1 MDFLTTNVRA
11 LARRSEPERD
21 YWVEILGDGWSRILH
36 EVVPDSGSE
45 GGSSYATAD
54 DHASEGANKSKA
66 AGASNAGK
74 ATATSN
80 AGEEARA
87 SHVREAAE
95 TSNSQDDAD
104 QWSIVAR
111 DDVPLIPNRNEGQ
124 TYVPDK
130 ATEFTKA
137 DASLPLAPQSATSY
151 ASP

>member
-1 MDFLTTNVRA
+1 MDFLTSNVRA

-21 YWVEILGDGWSRILH
+21 YWVEVLGDGWSRILH

-54 DHASEGANKSKA
+54 DHASEGPDKSKA
-66 AGASNAGK
+66 GGASDAGK
-74 ATATSN
+74 GTATSN
-80 AGEEARA
+80 AGEENRA

-124 TYVPDK
+124 TYAPNNLTDFAK
-130 ATEFTKA
+130 AN
-137 DASLPLAPQSATSY
+137 ASLPAPQSATSY

>member
-21 YWVEILGDGWSRILH
+21 YWVEVLGDGWSRILH

-54 DHASEGANKSKA
+54 DHASEGADKSKA
-66 AGASNAGK
+66 GGASDAGK
-74 ATATSN
+74 ATAASD

-104 QWSIVAR
+104 QWSIVAH

-124 TYVPDK
+124 TYVPRNL
-130 ATEFTKA
+130 TELAKVNAF
-137 DASLPLAPQSATSY
+137 LPAPQSATFY

>member
-11 LARRSEPERD
+11 LARRSEPEQD

-54 DHASEGANKSKA
+54 DHASDGADKSKA
-66 AGASNAGK
+66 GGGSDASK

-80 AGEEARA
+80 AGEENRA
-87 SHVREAAE
+87 SHVREGA
-95 TSNSQDDAD
+95 TCNTQDDAD

-124 TYVPDK
+124 TYAPNNLTKLAK
-130 ATEFTKA
+130 AN
-137 DASLPLAPQSATSY
+137 ASLPAPQSATSY

>member
-1 MDFLTTNVRA
+1 MDFLTSNVRA

-21 YWVEILGDGWSRILH
+21 YWVEVLGDGWSRILH

-54 DHASEGANKSKA
+54 DHASESANKSKA
-66 AGASNAGK
+66 GGGSDAGK
-74 ATATSN
+74 ATATSD
-80 AGEEARA
+80 AGEEART
-87 SHVREAAE
+87 SHAREGA
-95 TSNSQDDAD
+95 TCSTQDDAD

-124 TYVPDK
+124 TYVPNNLTELAK
-130 ATEFTKA
+130 ANA
-137 DASLPLAPQSATSY
+137 LLPAPQSATSY